1 MMKLRLLFVTS
12 VGSCISI
19 KDSRPAAALHLTDSP
34 VGVGL
39 SPVDMNSLETG
50 MEKKERKK
58 NQEINFL

>member
-50 MEKKERKK
+50 MQKKKEKKSR
-58 NQEINFL
+58 N

>member
-1 MMKLRLLFVTS
+1 MTS

>member
-12 VGSCISI
+12 VSPCISI
-19 KDSRPAAALHLTDSP
+19 KDSRPAAALHLTDSV

-39 SPVDMNSLETG
+39 SPLDMNSLETG

-58 NQEINFL
+58 SRN